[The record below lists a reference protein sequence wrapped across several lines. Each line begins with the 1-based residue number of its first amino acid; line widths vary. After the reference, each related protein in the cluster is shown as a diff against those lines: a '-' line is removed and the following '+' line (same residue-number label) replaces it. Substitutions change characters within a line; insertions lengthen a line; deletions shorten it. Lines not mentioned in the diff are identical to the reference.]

1 MTHFSTADPDI
12 IGNPRL
18 RDPQKL
24 AYHEIRKYYSSE
36 YPDRQTIVVLPTGSG
51 KTGLMSIAPYDIV
64 KKKVMIITPQTI
76 VRNTVLEEL
85 NPLNPLNFYFT
96 AGVFSSLAHLPT
108 IVEYDKTLSD
118 AVLNQADIVILNVH
132 KLQERLEGSLLKR
145 VDKDFFDMIVIDEAH
160 HSEARTWKQA
170 VEYFENAKVLKVTG
184 TPFRSDGVEIEGKEL
199 FRYSLGTAMA
209 KGYVKSLE
217 KFAYA
222 PGKME
227 FVMKDSEEI
236 YSLEEIKAIK
246 DDEWISRSVALS
258 PESNRSII
266 AKSIERLERKRRL
279 TDGNPHK
286 IVAVACSQ
294 EHAEQINDLYHDA
307 GLRSVVVHSNMEK
320 SDLEKA
326 FRAIETHNTD
336 VVVNVALLGEGYDH
350 RFLSIAA
357 IFRPYRS
364 DLPYQQFIGR
374 VLRSVSIKDGYDISA
389 EDNIAEVVHHRE
401 LNLEPLWDKYKKEL
415 EICNTIKD
423 VKKQIK
429 LERTLKPTTPI
440 DELDFGLT
448 QESDEYLEDSDVFLD
463 TEFLRA
469 REARAKAE
477 EERIQQLMK
486 DYGLPYDSA
495 KDLSR
500 QIEVSVNPENKRLLR
515 PDLYEK
521 DLRKQL
527 NNKIV
532 EEIIPSILVDFNL
545 SVKGKELSNVK
556 QRFIDRSN
564 FPPYH
569 ANDDNGATLGKY
581 FNASLKKYMDKPRG
595 EWDISEY
602 ERAIKRT
609 GFIEEYLRSSLSDLL
624 KGE

>member
-1 MTHFSTADPDI
+1 MTHFTTADPDI
-12 IGNPRL
+12 IGNPKL

-24 AYHEIRKYYSSE
+24 AYHEISKYYSSD

-51 KTGLMSIAPYDIV
+51 KTGLMSIAPYGNV

-76 VRNTVLEEL
+76 VRNTVIEEL
-85 NPLNPLNFYFT
+85 NPLNPLNFYYT
-96 AGVFSSLAHLPT
+96 AGIFSSVVQLPT
-108 IVEYDKTLSD
+108 IIEYDKTISD
-118 AVLNQADIVILNVH
+118 SVLDQADIVILNVH
-132 KLQERLEGSLLKR
+132 KLQDRLEGSLLKR
-145 VDKDFFDMIVIDEAH
+145 VDRDFFDMIIIDEAH
-160 HSEARTWKQA
+160 HSEARTWKHA
-170 VEYFENAKVLKVTG
+170 IEYFENAKILKVTG

-217 KFAYA
+217 KFSYA
-222 PGKME
+222 PGDME
-227 FVMKDSEEI
+227 FVMKDSEKV
-236 YSLEEIKAIK
+236 YSLEQIKKIK

-258 PESNRSII
+258 PESNKSII
-266 AKSIERLERKRRL
+266 SKPIERLNQKRQL
-279 TDGNPHK
+279 TNGNPHK

-294 EHAEQINDLYHDA
+294 EHAEQINDLYIEA

-320 SDLEKA
+320 ADLERA

-350 RFLSIAA
+350 RFLTIAA

-374 VLRSVSIKDGYDISA
+374 VLRSVSIKDGFDINT

-401 LNLEPLWDKYKKEL
+401 LNLEPLWNKYKKEL

-423 VKKQIK
+423 VKKQIRR
-429 LERTLKPTTPI
+429 EREMKPTTPI

-448 QESDEYLEDSDVFLD
+448 QESDEYHEESDVFLD
-463 TEFLRA
+463 TDFIKA
-469 REARAKAE
+469 REERVRVE
-477 EERIQQLMK
+477 EERIRQLMK
-486 DYGLPYDSA
+486 DYNLPYENA
-495 KDLSR
+495 RELSR
-500 QIEVSVNPENKRLLR
+500 QIEVSVNPDSKKLLR

-527 NNKIV
+527 NTKII
-532 EEIIPSILVDFNL
+532 EEIIPSILVDFDL
-545 SVKGKELSNVK
+545 SVKGKELSTIK
-556 QRFIDRSN
+556 QRFIERSDY
-564 FPPYH
+564 PPYH
-569 ANDDNGATLGKY
+569 SNDDNGATLGKF
-581 FNASLKKYMDKPRG
+581 FNASLKKYVDKPRG

-609 GFIEEYLRSSLSDLL
+609 EFLESYLRSSLSDLL
-624 KGE
+624 EGD